1 MSNKI
6 GLSMKIDADL
16 KNEAEQ
22 IMEQYGLNPTTAIT
36 MFYKQI
42 ARERAI
48 PLSLSPSRADI
59 ELSRA
64 VVASQQERFNG
75 FMGYPALQVADEMD
89 AIIKEVEDGKR

>member
-1 MSNKI
+1 MSNKA

-16 KNEAEQ
+16 KHEAELV
-22 IMEQYGLNPTTAIT
+22 MEQYGLNPTTAIT

-48 PLSLSPSRADI
+48 PLSLSPGRMDI

-64 VVASQQERFNG
+64 VAASQQERSNG